1 MPPLSHNLLRGPVR
15 ACLSINTLVAVAAVL
30 RQSTRRGKSGES
42 GTIFGERGHA
52 LLAKPPTQAATCSG
66 YHSLGSFESHFAPA
80 RDRME
85 LCFPFP
91 LQRDEPHCNS
101 DHWAPGPASAV
112 SVGDGGT
119 PPTAAGLLH
128 KQDPDQTLSEGI
140 NQE

>member
-66 YHSLGSFESHFAPA
+66 YHSLGSFESHCA
-80 RDRME
+80 
-85 LCFPFP
+85 FPFP
-91 LQRDEPHCNS
+91 LQQRFPATGQNVF
-101 DHWAPGPASAV
+101 PASAV
-112 SVGDGGT
+112 SVGR
-119 PPTAAGLLH
+119 PQQLIAGLLH
-128 KQDPDQTLSEGI
+128 KQDQALTKTN
-140 NQE
+140 NQAWKISRVGCGRCMLRTQ